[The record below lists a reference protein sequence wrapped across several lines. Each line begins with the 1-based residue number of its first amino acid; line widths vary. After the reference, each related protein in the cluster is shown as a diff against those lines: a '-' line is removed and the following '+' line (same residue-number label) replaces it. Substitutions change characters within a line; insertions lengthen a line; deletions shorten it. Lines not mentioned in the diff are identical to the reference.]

1 MSCILAHSLKVAVIH
16 WFDGVDVFFSR
27 VTTCGQ
33 SLKDQQDIPHLKVHN
48 FHSQKETLS
57 CSRHLN

>member
-1 MSCILAHSLKVAVIH
+1 MSCILAHSLKVAVFH

-33 SLKDQQDIPHLKVHN
+33 SLKDEQDFLHLKVHQ
-48 FHSQKETLS
+48 FHPQGETLS